1 MIKLCVFDI
10 DGTLLNSIKSL
21 SYAMTENM
29 KIYGY
34 KEIDI
39 EHTKLFVGDGYEK
52 FVERS
57 LIYCGDTKLE
67 HYNEACKSYRKIFDA
82 NCLKDVVPYEGM
94 VETLGNLKKLGIMLE
109 VLSNKPQPG
118 AEENIA
124 NFFEKDLFYRVYGER
139 TGIPR
144 KPDPTLLNLM
154 LKELNIKKDECM
166 YFGDTNTDMQ
176 TGKSAGVVTVGVTWG
191 FRDRTEL
198 ESFNPNHIID
208 KPTEIIDLL
217 KYHD

>member
-94 VETLGNLKKLGIMLE
+94 VETLGNLKKLGI
-109 VLSNKPQPG
+109 
-118 AEENIA
+118 
-124 NFFEKDLFYRVYGER
+124 
-139 TGIPR
+139 R

-208 KPTEIIDLL
+208 KPTEILDLL